1 MVDRELGDR
10 LNRGAMRR
18 EWRPRST
25 EALRAVS
32 VTPEAFEDGEGSGPR
47 PRLGVP
53 RGGAGGDLEGALRA
67 LVREAACLGAV
78 RRE

>member
-1 MVDRELGDR
+1 MSGGLAQ
-10 LNRGAMRR
+10 LT
-18 EWRPRST
+18 T

-32 VTPEAFEDGEGSGPR
+32 VTPEAFEDGEGSGAR
-47 PRLGVP
+47 LRLGVP
-53 RGGAGGDLEGALRA
+53 RGGASGDLEGALRA